1 MDTVTLAYGADSTVY
16 ANLPLA
22 KGELQILRD
31 LINHAPDTPKIL
43 RRKITLALQLTAAA
57 YEADPT
63 EGEPDEDEE
72 PSIEDLEL

>member
-1 MDTVTLAYGADSTVY
+1 MNAVTLTYGADSTVY
-16 ANLPLA
+16 ANLSLA

-63 EGEPDEDEE
+63 LGEQPGEE
-72 PSIEDLEL
+72 WPRPEDLEL

>member
-1 MDTVTLAYGADSTVY
+1 MNAVTLTYGADSTVY

-43 RRKITLALQLTAAA
+43 SRKITLALQLTAAA

-63 EGEPDEDEE
+63 LGEQPGEE
-72 PSIEDLEL
+72 WPRPEDLEL

>member
-1 MDTVTLAYGADSTVY
+1 MDAVTLTYGADSTVY
-16 ANLPLA
+16 ANLPFS
-22 KGELQILRD
+22 KGELQTLRN
-31 LINHAPDTPKIL
+31 LINNAPDIPKIL